1 VSTAICEPLAILNIR
16 PVLVDIGAAGA
27 RPEIWR
33 PIAQKSIYVG
43 FDPDHREVQVTSN
56 GEFHQTTIVEEAIT
70 EDDTSSEVL
79 FYLTKS
85 PYCSSRL
92 KPDYQSLS
100 SYLFSRLFEV
110 EGEAH
115 VRAES
120 LNLALERLHLPVV
133 DWIKLDT
140 QGTDLRVFNSLREE
154 TRSRVLAVDVEPGLI
169 DAYQGEDLFVDT
181 HQRLIRSGFWL
192 SRMEVHGATRMRRS
206 TLDQLTTAIGD
217 VTERMVSEVSATS
230 PAWCEARYFR
240 TLESLALTG
249 AGKREFALLWVFA
262 LLDRQLG
269 VALDLA
275 MDYQRTFGS
284 DPVSK
289 ILREEP
295 LRQIRQFRSSNWLR
309 RLKKATP
316 VCLRQMIRKRIR

>member
-1 VSTAICEPLAILNIR
+1 MNTAICEPLAMLNIR

-33 PIAQKSIYVG
+33 PIAARSIYVG
-43 FDPDHREVQVTSN
+43 FDPDHREIQVTSN
-56 GEFHQTTIVEEAIT
+56 REFHQATIVEGAVAE
-70 EDDTSSEVL
+70 EDTNSEVL

-92 KPDYQSLS
+92 KPDFTSLS
-100 SYLFSRLFEV
+100 SYLFSKLFEV
-110 EGEAH
+110 EREAL
-115 VRAES
+115 VRTES
-120 LNLALERLHLPVV
+120 LNSALERLHLPVV

-140 QGTDLRVFNSLREE
+140 QGTDLRLFNSLREDI
-154 TRSRVLAVDVEPGLI
+154 RSRVLAVDVEPGLI

-181 HQRLIRSGFWL
+181 HQRLIQSGFWL
-192 SRMEVHGATRMRRS
+192 SKLEVHGATRMRRS
-206 TLDQLTTAIGD
+206 TLDELTAVTRGL
-217 VTERMVSEVSATS
+217 TERMITEASANS

-240 TLESLALTG
+240 TLESLTLRG
-249 AGKREFALLWVFA
+249 AGKRDYVLLWAFA

-275 MDYQRTFGS
+275 LDYQRTFGS

-289 ILREEP
+289 ILKDEP
-295 LRQIRQFRSSNWLR
+295 LRRMRQFQSRNWLPK
-309 RLKKATP
+309 LKKATP
-316 VCLRQMIRKRIR
+316 VRLRQMIKKRIG